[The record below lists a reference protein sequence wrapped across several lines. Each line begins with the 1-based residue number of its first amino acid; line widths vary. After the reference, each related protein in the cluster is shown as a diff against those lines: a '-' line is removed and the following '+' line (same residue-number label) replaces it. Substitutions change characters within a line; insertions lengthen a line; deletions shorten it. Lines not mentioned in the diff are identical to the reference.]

1 MNIELA
7 EFANFFDIF
16 CIIVILLSA
25 LFSLKGGLL
34 KNLLNLIK
42 WVLVILVIKYSF
54 DYLRVPFN
62 NALDLSPTL
71 TDISIFISVFI
82 VAYVIITMANR
93 LIIGLISSDK
103 SGSIDRL
110 FGVIFGIVRGYII
123 VVIIFSV
130 LNNWYFSK
138 ELLRSYNNE
147 SVLFESIDRGKNL
160 FQLLPLQIE
169 KKLDSI

>member
-16 CIIVILLSA
+16 CLTIILLSA
-25 LFSLKGGLL
+25 LFSLKSGLL
-34 KNLLNLIK
+34 KNLLNLVK
-42 WVLVILVIKYSF
+42 WIVVILALKYSF
-54 DYLRVPFN
+54 DYLRVPFI

-82 VAYVIITMANR
+82 VSYIIMTIVNR
-93 LIIGLISSDK
+93 LIIGLISSDR
-103 SGSIDRL
+103 SGPIDRL
-110 FGVIFGIVRGYII
+110 FGVVFGVVRGYII
-123 VVIIFSV
+123 VVVIFSI

-138 ELLRSYNNE
+138 ELLQSYESE
-147 SVLFESIDRGKNL
+147 SVLFKSIDKGKNI
-160 FQLLPLQIE
+160 FQLLPLKIE